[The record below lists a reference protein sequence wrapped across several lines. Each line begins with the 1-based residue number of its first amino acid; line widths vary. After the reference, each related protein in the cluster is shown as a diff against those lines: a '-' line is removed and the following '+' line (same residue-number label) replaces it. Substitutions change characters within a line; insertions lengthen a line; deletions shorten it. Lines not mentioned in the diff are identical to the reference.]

1 MLQDR
6 KPISRHGGEQQ
17 LPSMDFQAENQIRY
31 IRDVMS
37 RATTFTAVPGK
48 GMILMGG
55 VALIAAAV
63 ALTSAGTNVWLLA
76 WLGAVLIAPVL
87 GFVALVRKARRTKTS
102 LRSGVGQKFI
112 VSFSSCMLVG
122 LVLSIGIWKADQ
134 LVLLPGVWMLLYGV
148 GTLTGG
154 ALSIRIIPLMGVLFI
169 LAGSIALFVPLF
181 WGNLLMAISFGGF
194 HLVFG
199 VIITRY
205 YGG

>member
-1 MLQDR
+1 
-6 KPISRHGGEQQ
+6 
-17 LPSMDFQAENQIRY
+17 MDFQAENQIKY

-48 GMILMGG
+48 GMVLMGI
-55 VALIAAAV
+55 VALIAGTI
-63 ALTSAGTNVWLLA
+63 ALMSIGTRDWLYA
-76 WLGAVLIAPVL
+76 WLGAVLVAPVL
-87 GFVALVRKARRTKTS
+87 GFISLKRKARRTKTS

-122 LVLSIGIWKADQ
+122 LVLSIGVWRADQ
-134 LVLLPGVWMLLYGV
+134 WVMLPGIWMLMYGV

-154 ALSIRIIPLMGVLFI
+154 ALSIRVIPLMGVLFI
-169 LAGSIALFVPLF
+169 VFGAVALFVPLF
-181 WGNLLMAISFGGF
+181 WSNVLMAVSFGGF

-199 VIITRY
+199 VIIARY